1 MSKLNRETHFFKT
14 ARTVDS
20 INQTVVLLWFVY
32 PVVGSAI
39 TVNMQPQDSREEQ
52 LPHSFLSL
60 SYSPGKVSE
69 WQMSGLGSVLK
80 HWERKQTLR
89 RAEKKGADITSRTI
103 SHHRMP
109 APFCS
114 VPFSHLHVNEYFSE
128 EQSAMP
134 MLTVMRSDNDK
145 NV

>member
-32 PVVGSAI
+32 PVVGSA
-39 TVNMQPQDSREEQ
+39 
-52 LPHSFLSL
+52 
-60 SYSPGKVSE
+60 
-69 WQMSGLGSVLK
+69 
-80 HWERKQTLR
+80 